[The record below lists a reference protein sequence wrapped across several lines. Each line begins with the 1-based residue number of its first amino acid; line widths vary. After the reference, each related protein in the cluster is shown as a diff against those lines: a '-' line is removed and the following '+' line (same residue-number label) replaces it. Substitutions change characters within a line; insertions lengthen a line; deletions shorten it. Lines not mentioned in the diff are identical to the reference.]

1 MPIDT
6 DNALFKFLLVST
18 CVILETYQQKLQL
31 YEKLEFQLV
40 NVMYFQRSEKYS
52 IKVYVNNDS
61 LFS

>member
-6 DNALFKFLLVST
+6 DNALFKSLLVST

-31 YEKLEFQLV
+31 YEILEFQLV

-52 IKVYVNNDS
+52 I
-61 LFS
+61 